1 MAEHSDDDKAPS
13 MPQEG
18 EEGVLKLEIMQFH
31 EPNRGRIFPLGEEFV
46 GPTVSIPISMYKWH
60 FKHGDDSYNE
70 IERNATSNPV
80 RYQAPVN
87 LRHGQH
93 EIHHCYKA
101 LSLNLWTPWYRT
113 GEFFVIKPPEHGYGN
128 LIHSLIRL
136 PLLDGT
142 GHPGATV
149 RLYKEDRVTPVS
161 AEGEVST
168 TGKWQLSVISPGL
181 QQGLNTLVVKEAMP
195 GWLGEVFSRAIKIK
209 YYLTPT
215 ITKPGVN
222 QIVPGRGIDFEGNCT
237 PGMLIAVVDGNDQN
251 FAYTEGKFF
260 DTTHW
265 KLTLKSDMD
274 LPSGPRTVQTMFR
287 LPDLTYGLGPKI
299 TFIVKNLSDPPRV
312 PDINSPDILSIQNQ
326 KFPAWGYGGV
336 AGAKVKC
343 FLDGENIPRGETTAR
358 DNFWQADIELPPGT
372 RSLVVEQTLNGMAS
386 GRSIPRAF
394 RIRPP
399 KVETATFDT
408 PTDNKVVSFSGLGY
422 TGASVEIRIT
432 SGPAGA
438 SPPRIVEV
446 VGGEW
451 KTTAPNWPYGTYKL
465 EVIQKVP
472 DNASRW
478 IESEPLPLTVDHV
491 LPDVSAVEVIA
502 DYQPIFSGQGYTGA
516 TVKLFNA
523 DGVTPIAPEVKVYE
537 GKWKTTATDVWG
549 PTLNRKVYIKQYLNG
564 QSSAKWIDVPVT
576 IAPRAPEVTE
586 VLEYELSPK
595 IIGTGWPGAILTL
608 VYNVDG
614 IFHKPPNNNGRWEF
628 KRTLPFEPGLTHR
641 FTVIQHYAGQ
651 TSSPASGTF
660 VVYRPMVQPRI
671 TYPGP
676 NAKVG
681 RDVTVSGDG
690 GMKGAT
696 MQLRNVRSGRDLGP
710 PVVLITDGAWSIK
723 VVGLVFDLHTIDAQ
737 QTLDGRL
744 SARSQPVAFDVVLLP
759 PEITVPEQNDTRE
772 RTSLVRG
779 TGIPF
784 GNVELWL
791 AGMTSPWHT
800 NIDVRANG
808 DWEMHVSLPVG
819 NKTLWARQTF
829 VLDGKTHESQNTEPV
844 TYAVVPAAPF
854 IESPAADEHVGRRM
868 VVSGFGVVGDTVMA
882 TLGAA
887 MGNDEVKPDR
897 TWSITLDADQIGGV
911 RDLVVVSTCSD
922 FESAPAKQTVVQGT
936 YLPTLS
942 RPEAGRRVANP
953 VQFAG
958 QGRAGIGEVRS
969 WYDPDLK
976 WVSQVIVTDGA
987 WHATATQSLPGNGC
1001 WCWFR
1006 QTLTDDAN
1014 GETVSD
1020 WVLSNRFE
1028 VDLTGEKKT

>member
-1 MAEHSDDDKAPS
+1 MAEHSDDDKTRSLPDDGDADGAKLTKRPFS
-13 MPQEG
+13 TPPEG
-18 EEGVLKLEIMQFH
+18 HIFGLDGVFVSHWMSADTLE
-31 EPNRGRIFPLGEEFV
+31 
-46 GPTVSIPISMYKWH
+46 WH
-60 FKHGDDSYNE
+60 FKHEDHGSYLE
-70 IERNATSNPV
+70 IKERAIGTPVYRKAPPRLKLGKTAIHNRYFGSFGESPWFDTGWFWVAFPPRTS
-80 RYQAPVN
+80 YLYAPVFDTPRPTLTGIAEPRSRCALYTGDKRTLLSDVLPADSSGN
-87 LRHGQH
+87 WSIPILASLTPGRHTLLLRM
-93 EIHHCYKA
+93 
-101 LSLNLWTPWYRT
+101 
-113 GEFFVIKPPEHGYGN
+113 
-128 LIHSLIRL
+128 
-136 PLLDGT
+136 
-142 GHPGATV
+142 TV
-149 RLYKEDRVTPVS
+149 D
-161 AEGEVST
+161 
-168 TGKWQLSVISPGL
+168 
-181 QQGLNTLVVKEAMP
+181 
-195 GWLGEVFSRAIKIK
+195 GWLGEIWSALIDIVVLFS
-209 YYLTPT
+209 PT
-215 ITKPGVN
+215 ITRPDPRVE
-222 QIVPGRGIDFEGNCT
+222 QPSTGIIFSGECT
-237 PGMLIAVVDGNDQN
+237 PGCTMTVVSANNPGVTFSDAKKFDDAAWELRSRPGLKLD
-251 FAYTEGKFF
+251 EGPWSIRVKYEY
-260 DTTHW
+260 
-265 KLTLKSDMD
+265 LD
-274 LPSGPRTVQTMFR
+274 LPPRYSAVHSFTVKDA
-287 LPDLTYGLGPKI
+287 PVEPK
-299 TFIVKNLSDPPRV
+299 PPRV
-312 PDINSPDILSIQNQ
+312 PDINFPDILSIQNQ
-326 KFPAWGYGGV
+326 KFSAWGFGGV

-343 FLDGENIPRGETTAR
+343 FLDGENIPRGQTTAI
-358 DNFWQADIELPPGT
+358 DNYWRADIELPPGT

-408 PTDNKVVSFSGLGY
+408 PTDNKVVSFSGSGY

-438 SPPRIVEV
+438 SPPRIVDV

-472 DNASRW
+472 DNASGW
-478 IESEPLPLTVDHV
+478 IESEAFPLTVDHV

-502 DYQPIFSGQGYTGA
+502 DYQPIFSGEGYTGA

-586 VLEYELSPK
+586 VLEDELSPK

-614 IFHKPPNNNGRWEF
+614 IFHKPPNKNGRWEF

-696 MQLRNVRSGRDLGP
+696 MQLRNVRSERDLGP
-710 PVVLITDGAWSIK
+710 PIVLNADGAWSID

-744 SARSQPVAFDVVLLP
+744 SVRSQPVAFDVVLLP
-759 PEITVPEQNDTRE
+759 PEITVPEPNDTRE

-784 GNVELWL
+784 GKVELWL
-791 AGMTSPWHT
+791 AGMTSPWQT

-808 DWEMHVSLPVG
+808 DWEMYVSLPVG
-819 NKTLWARQTF
+819 NKTLWARQAF
-829 VLDGKTHESQNTEPV
+829 VLDGKTYESQNTEPV
-844 TYAVVPAAPF
+844 TYGVVPAAPF

-887 MGNDEVKPDR
+887 MGRDEVKQDR

-976 WVSQVIVTDGA
+976 WVPQVIVTDGA

-1001 WCWFR
+1001 WCWFK